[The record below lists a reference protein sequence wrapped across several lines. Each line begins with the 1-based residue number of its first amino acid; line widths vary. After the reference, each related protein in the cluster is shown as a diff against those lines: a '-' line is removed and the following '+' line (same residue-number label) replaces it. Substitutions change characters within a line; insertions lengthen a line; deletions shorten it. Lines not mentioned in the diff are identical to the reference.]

1 MEAQSRVDLRVCLF
15 ELLLLVFGL
24 KNWLSSFWLLAV
36 VFLLL
41 AFVFNFELLNTPKA
55 RKAHQNMLFYF

>member
-24 KNWLSSFWLLAV
+24 KNSLSSFWLLAV
-36 VFLLL
+36 LFFFCYWLL
-41 AFVFNFELLNTPKA
+41 
-55 RKAHQNMLFYF
+55 Y